1 MLTARNSE
9 NAKRLEGDF
18 DYIVVGAGTAG
29 CIVANRLSADPTKR
43 VLILEAGGNDN
54 WIWFHIPVGYLFAI
68 GNPRSDWM
76 FRTEP
81 EAGLNG
87 RSLAYPRGKVIGGSS
102 AINAMISMRGQAAD
116 YDHWRQLGL
125 TGWGYDDVL
134 PAFRRLEDHFLGES
148 EHHGSRRRLAH
159 RSAAAVLGHSR
170 RGRRCRGGNG
180 HSAKLPDFN
189 TGDNEGVGYFH
200 VNQKRGR
207 RWSSA
212 RGFLKPVLNRANLRL
227 EKNVLVDRLIVENG
241 RAVGVRFIQ
250 GGEIVEARARGEV
263 ILCAGS
269 IGSMQVLHRSGIG
282 PADWLAPLGIE
293 TVLDRQGVGRNLQ
306 DHLQQRAIYKVDGVR
321 TLNETYYSLIGR
333 GLMGLDYAFR
343 RRGPLTMAPSQLGI
357 FTRSDPR
364 RERANIQFHVQ
375 PLSLDKFGDPLHR
388 FPAITVSACNLQPT
402 SRGTVRIRSS
412 APDQAPSIAPNYL
425 STDEDREV
433 AADAIRTTR
442 RLMKQPALAP
452 YHPQEF
458 LPGPS
463 VGDDD
468 ASLAKAA
475 GDIGTTIFHPVG
487 TAKMG
492 TASDPLAVVDERL
505 RFIGL
510 SGLARRR
517 CLRDADH
524 HLGQYQHADRDDR
537 RKGRGDDPRGFRGH
551 SRSRSRN
558 RHRPN
563 HFFRNSGNKPRP
575 HPIKPMETQSRVHGD
590 WR

>member
-1 MLTARNSE
+1 MR
-9 NAKRLEGDF
+9 KLEGDF

-29 CIVANRLSADPTKR
+29 CIVANRLSADPGKR

-76 FRTEP
+76 FKTEAEP
-81 EAGLNG
+81 GLNG
-87 RSLAYPRGKVIGGSS
+87 RALAYPRGKVIGGCS

-134 PAFRRLEDHFLGES
+134 PVFRRLEDHFLGES
-148 EHHGSRRRLAH
+148 EHHGAGGGWRIEAPRLSWTILDAVGE
-159 RSAAAVLGHSR
+159 AAQEMGIR
-170 RGRRCRGGNG
+170 
-180 HSAKLPDFN
+180 KIPDFN
-189 TGDNEGVGYFH
+189 TGDNEGVSYFH

-212 RGFLKPVLNRANLRL
+212 RGFLKPVLNRPNLRL
-227 EKNVLVDRLIVENG
+227 ETNVLVERLIIENG
-241 RAVGVRFIQ
+241 RAVGVRFTQ
-250 GGEIVEARARGEV
+250 SGETVEARARGEV
-263 ILCAGS
+263 VMCAGA
-269 IGSMQVLHRSGIG
+269 IGSVQVLHRSGIG
-282 PADWLAPLGIE
+282 PAEWLSPLGIDV
-293 TVLDRQGVGRNLQ
+293 VLDRPGVGRNLQ
-306 DHLQQRAIYKVDGVR
+306 DHLQQRAIYKVSNVR
-321 TLNETYYSLIGR
+321 TLNETYYSLPR
-333 GLMGLDYAFR
+333 RALMGLDYAVR

-357 FTRSDPR
+357 FTRSDPH

-388 FPAITVSACNLQPT
+388 FPAVTVSACNLQPT
-402 SRGTVRIRSS
+402 SRGTVRLRSS
-412 APDQAPSIAPNYL
+412 TPDEKPMIAPNYL
-425 STDEDREV
+425 STEDDREV

-442 RLMKQPALAP
+442 RLMKQKALEKYLP
-452 YHPQEF
+452 VEF

-492 TASDPLAVVDERL
+492 PASDAGAVVDERL
-505 RFIGL
+505 RLHGIAGL
-510 SGLARRR
+510 RVV
-517 CLRDADH
+517 DASVM
-524 HLGQYQHADRDDR
+524 
-537 RKGRGDDPRGFRGH
+537 PTIT
-551 SRSRSRN
+551 
-558 RHRPN
+558 
-563 HFFRNSGNKPRP
+563 SGNTNTPTAMIAEKGAGMILEDAR
-575 HPIKPMETQSRVHGD
+575 
-590 WR
+590 

>member
-1 MLTARNSE
+1 M
-9 NAKRLEGDF
+9 KRLEGDF

-29 CIVANRLSADPTKR
+29 CIVANRLSANPAKR
-43 VLILEAGGNDN
+43 VLILEAGGKDN

-76 FRTEP
+76 SKTEAEP
-81 EAGLNG
+81 GLNG
-87 RSLAYPRGKVIGGSS
+87 RALAYPRGKVIGGCS

-134 PAFRRLEDHFLGES
+134 PAFRRLEDHFLGDS
-148 EHHGSRRRLAH
+148 EHHGVGGGWRIEAPRLSWDILDAVGEAAQEMGISRIA
-159 RSAAAVLGHSR
+159 
-170 RGRRCRGGNG
+170 
-180 HSAKLPDFN
+180 DFN
-189 TGDNEGVGYFH
+189 TGDNEGVSYFH

-212 RGFLKPVLNRANLRL
+212 RGFLKPALNRRNLRL
-227 EKNVLVDRLIVENG
+227 ETQVLVDRLIIEQG

-250 GGEIVEARARGEV
+250 NGETIEARAKGEV
-263 ILCAGS
+263 ILSAGA
-269 IGSMQVLHRSGIG
+269 IGSVQVLHRSGIG
-282 PADWLAPLGIE
+282 PGQWLSPLGIDV
-293 TVLDRQGVGRNLQ
+293 VLDRAGVGRNLQ
-306 DHLQQRAIYKVDGVR
+306 DHLQQRAIYKVSGVR
-321 TLNETYYSLIGR
+321 TLNETYYSLPR
-333 GLMGLDYAFR
+333 RALMGLDYVLR

-357 FTRSDPR
+357 FTRSDATR
-364 RERANIQFHVQ
+364 DRANIQFHVQ

-402 SRGTVRIRSS
+402 SRGTVRLRATGLDEKPI
-412 APDQAPSIAPNYL
+412 IAPNYL
-425 STDEDREV
+425 STDEDRQV

-442 RLMKQPALAP
+442 RLMKQQALARFSP
-452 YHPQEF
+452 IEF

-492 TASDPLAVVDERL
+492 TVNDTGAVVDERL
-505 RFIGL
+505 RFYGL
-510 SGLARRR
+510 KGLRVV
-517 CLRDADH
+517 DASVM
-524 HLGQYQHADRDDR
+524 
-537 RKGRGDDPRGFRGH
+537 PTIT
-551 SRSRSRN
+551 
-558 RHRPN
+558 
-563 HFFRNSGNKPRP
+563 SGNTNTPTAMIAERGAGM
-575 HPIKPMETQSRVHGD
+575 ILEDAR
-590 WR
+590 

>member
-1 MLTARNSE
+1 MP
-9 NAKRLEGDF
+9 KRLEGDF

-29 CIVANRLSADPTKR
+29 CILANRLSAESGNR

-81 EAGLNG
+81 EPGLNG

-134 PAFRRLEDHFLGES
+134 PVFRRLEDHFLGES
-148 EHHGSRRRLAH
+148 EHHGVGGGWRIEAPRLSWPVLDAVGE
-159 RSAAAVLGHSR
+159 AAQEMGIR
-170 RGRRCRGGNG
+170 
-180 HSAKLPDFN
+180 KIPDFN

-212 RGFLKPVLNRANLRL
+212 RGFLKPALTRPNLRL
-227 EKNVLVDRLIVENG
+227 ETRVLVDRLIVENG
-241 RAVGVRFIQ
+241 RVSGVRFSQ
-250 GGEIVEARARGEV
+250 DGEIIEARTRGEV
-263 ILCAGS
+263 ILSAGA
-269 IGSMQVLHRSGIG
+269 IGSVQVLHRSGIG
-282 PADWLAPLGIE
+282 PAEWLAPLGIDV
-293 TVLDRQGVGRNLQ
+293 VLDRQGVGRNLQ
-306 DHLQQRAIYKVDGVR
+306 DHLQQRAIYQVSGVR
-321 TLNETYYSLIGR
+321 TLNETYYSLMRR

-357 FTRSDPR
+357 FTRSDPH

-402 SRGTVRIRSS
+402 SRGTVRIRSA
-412 APDQAPSIAPNYL
+412 APSEAPSIAPNYL
-425 STDEDREV
+425 ATGEDREV

-442 RLMKQPALAP
+442 RLMKQTALAP
-452 YHPQEF
+452 YHPIEF
-458 LPGPS
+458 LPGPT

-492 TASDPLAVVDERL
+492 TASDATAVVDERL
-505 RFIGL
+505 RFLGL
-510 SGLARRR
+510 SGLRIA
-517 CLRDADH
+517 DASVM
-524 HLGQYQHADRDDR
+524 
-537 RKGRGDDPRGFRGH
+537 PTIT
-551 SRSRSRN
+551 
-558 RHRPN
+558 
-563 HFFRNSGNKPRP
+563 SGNTNTPTAMIAEKAAGMILEDGR
-575 HPIKPMETQSRVHGD
+575 
-590 WR
+590 

>member
-1 MLTARNSE
+1 M
-9 NAKRLEGDF
+9 AKRLEGDF

-29 CIVANRLSADPTKR
+29 CIVANRLSANPASR

-76 FRTEP
+76 FKTEP

-87 RSLAYPRGKVIGGSS
+87 RALAYPRGKVIGGSS

-134 PAFRRLEDHFLGES
+134 PAFKGLEDHFLGAGD
-148 EHHGSRRRLAH
+148 HHGAGGGWRIEAPRL
-159 RSAAAVLGHSR
+159 SWAVLDAVEKAAEQMGIR
-170 RGRRCRGGNG
+170 
-180 HSAKLPDFN
+180 KIPDFN

-212 RGFLKPVLNRANLRL
+212 RGFLKPVLNRPNLRL
-227 EKNVLVDRLIVENG
+227 EKHVLADRLILENG
-241 RAVGVRFIQ
+241 RAVGVRFVQ
-250 GGEIVEARARGEV
+250 GGEIVEARAKGEV
-263 ILCAGS
+263 ILCAGA
-269 IGSMQVLHRSGIG
+269 IGSIQVLHRSGIG

-293 TVLDRQGVGRNLQ
+293 TVLDRPGVGRNLQ
-306 DHLQQRAIYKVDGVR
+306 DHLQQRAIYKVEGIR
-321 TLNETYYSLIGR
+321 TLNESYYSLVGR
-333 GLMGLDYAFR
+333 GMMGLDYAFR

-402 SRGTVRIRSS
+402 SRGIVRIRSS
-412 APDQAPSIAPNYL
+412 QTNEAPSIAPNYL
-425 STDEDREV
+425 STDDDREV

-442 RLMKQPALAP
+442 RLMKQAALASYRP
-452 YHPQEF
+452 SEF
-458 LPGPS
+458 LPGLS
-463 VGDDD
+463 VGDDE

-492 TASDPLAVVDERL
+492 IASDPMAVVDERL
-505 RFIGL
+505 RLYGVAGL
-510 SGLARRR
+510 RVA
-517 CLRDADH
+517 DASVM
-524 HLGQYQHADRDDR
+524 
-537 RKGRGDDPRGFRGH
+537 PTIT
-551 SRSRSRN
+551 
-558 RHRPN
+558 
-563 HFFRNSGNKPRP
+563 SGNTNTPTAMIAEKAAAMILADGR
-575 HPIKPMETQSRVHGD
+575 
-590 WR
+590 

>member
-1 MLTARNSE
+1 MAT
-9 NAKRLEGDF
+9 RLEGEF

-29 CIVANRLSADPTKR
+29 CIVANRLSADGGKR
-43 VLILEAGGNDN
+43 VLILEAGGSDN

-87 RSLAYPRGKVIGGSS
+87 RSLAYPRGKVIGGCS
-102 AINAMISMRGQAAD
+102 AINAMVSMRGQAAD

-148 EHHGSRRRLAH
+148 EHHGVGGGWRIEAPRL
-159 RSAAAVLGHSR
+159 SWAVLDAVGDAAEQMGIR
-170 RGRRCRGGNG
+170 KI
-180 HSAKLPDFN
+180 ADFN

-212 RGFLKPVLNRANLRL
+212 RGFLKPALRRANLHL
-227 EKNVLVDRLIVENG
+227 QKNVLVDRLILEQG
-241 RAVGVRFIQ
+241 RAAGVRFERD
-250 GGEIVEARARGEV
+250 GEILEARARGEV

-269 IGSMQVLHRSGIG
+269 IGSIQILHRSGVG
-282 PADWLAPLGIE
+282 PAEWLVPLGIE
-293 TVLDRQGVGRNLQ
+293 SLIDRQGVGRNLQ
-306 DHLQQRAIYKVDGVR
+306 DHLQQRAIYKVYGIR
-321 TLNETYYSLIGR
+321 TLNETYYSLPRR
-333 GLMGLDYAFR
+333 GLMGLDYLFR

-357 FTRSDPR
+357 FTRSDPH

-402 SRGTVRIRSS
+402 SRGAVRIRSAS
-412 APDQAPSIAPNYL
+412 PDQAPSIAPNYL
-425 STDEDREV
+425 STEEDRQV

-452 YHPQEF
+452 YRPEEF
-458 LPGPS
+458 LPGPA

-468 ASLAKAA
+468 AALAKAA

-492 TASDPLAVVDERL
+492 VASDPMAVVDERL
-505 RFIGL
+505 RFYGID
-510 SGLARRR
+510 R
-517 CLRDADH
+517 LRVADASVM
-524 HLGQYQHADRDDR
+524 
-537 RKGRGDDPRGFRGH
+537 PTIT
-551 SRSRSRN
+551 
-558 RHRPN
+558 
-563 HFFRNSGNKPRP
+563 SGNTNTPTAMIAEKGASM
-575 HPIKPMETQSRVHGD
+575 ILQDSR
-590 WR
+590 